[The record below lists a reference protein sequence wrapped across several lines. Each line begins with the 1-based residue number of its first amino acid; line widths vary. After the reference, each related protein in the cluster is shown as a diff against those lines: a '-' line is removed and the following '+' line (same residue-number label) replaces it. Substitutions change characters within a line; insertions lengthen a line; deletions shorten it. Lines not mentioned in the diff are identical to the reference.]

1 MKGRSRFFISIRT
14 KLILFCSMV
23 IFVPIITMFVNSYSS
38 SQQLLER
45 KYTDLMMDVLIQSNI
60 RIEEFLEEVK
70 KISLLSSYGLNSYVT
85 AASQEHY
92 PIQNFLLD
100 SSKENENQA
109 TLLLMNYIMM
119 KDRSFSIYVY
129 NLNGGSDLYINSNTP
144 IDYRYHPGEEKWF
157 KEFLDSD
164 AITIDLS
171 PRIDRQVRKTDQW
184 AIYNLRKIFD
194 MQNGDLLGIMVV
206 SIDISFIH
214 ELNTRMQE
222 SIREAFTVVDDR
234 GAVLYNTSYEK
245 IGKPFEGLFQ
255 FNEIKGEQGMSR
267 QVVESGGVNYISVRA
282 PFELHNWSSYLYI
295 PVDELAV
302 EGDILKRNLITIV
315 VVLVIFALISS
326 YYLSNVIMRPIKT
339 LMRNM
344 ALVEQ
349 GKFDNLPSVRSNDEI
364 GLLAARFEQMSK
376 ELKLLVDRIY
386 EEQEGKTEAE
396 IRALQAQINPHF
408 LYNTLN
414 SVKWIASMQRADKIV
429 EMTES
434 LIALLRYAT
443 RTEIRMVS
451 IQEELEYIRNYIT
464 IQKVRYFNR
473 IQVDYQLDES
483 LLECHILKLTIQPLV
498 ENAIFHGIADQENGG
513 RIEIALFA
521 FEDGDIAITVS
532 DNGRGMDEQTSAMIQ
547 EQLDGMQTNGAQ
559 TMGGI
564 GIRNVNSRL
573 KRVFGAQ
580 YGITFSSS
588 PGKGTTFTIKIP
600 RAANK
605 QGVEPI

>member
-1 MKGRSRFFISIRT
+1 MNGHSRFFISIRT
-14 KLILFCSMV
+14 KLILFCSIV

-194 MQNGDLLGIMVV
+194 MQNGDLLGVMVV

-222 SIREAFTVVDDR
+222 SIREAFTVVDER

-521 FEDGDIAITVS
+521 FEDGDIAISVS
-532 DNGRGMDEQTSAMIQ
+532 DNGRGMDEQTNAMIQ

-588 PGKGTTFTIKIP
+588 PGKGTTFTLKIP
-600 RAANK
+600 GAANK